1 MYQSRRA
8 IIVNLTFRGGV
19 HPKGRKELSREA
31 PLRRFDPQPGEM
43 VYPLAQHIGKPA
55 KAIVKKNDP
64 VLVGQKLA
72 DADGFVSACVIS
84 SCSGKVKA
92 VEKRRT
98 IAGTMTECVVVENDG
113 KYTPIEGLGQKQD
126 LSGITGQEIL
136 NRVKEAGIIGL
147 GGAGFP
153 THVKLAPKAPEK
165 IKYLIANGAE
175 CEPYITCNDQLMR
188 SSPEGIVEG
197 LEIALRLYPNAEC
210 VVGIEDNKPEAIAA
224 MQKAVSGKERMR
236 VLPLH
241 TKYPQGGE
249 RSLIRVIAGVDYP
262 VSMLPADV
270 GCIVLNVGTAY
281 AIGRAVAWN
290 EPLFE
295 HVLTVTG
302 EAVRV
307 PGNFIARDG
316 TTFAQLLEACGGLK
330 DGVEAKKALSGG
342 PMMGV
347 AVGSLDV
354 PIQKNTNALTLL
366 AADPVEKAEKDQT
379 FCLHCGR
386 CSTVCPNGLVPA
398 LMADAIHMK
407 NWERY
412 EHKLYGLECIA
423 CGCCTYICPARRPL
437 TQLFKQTKA
446 EIMARKR
453 AEQAGGK
460 K

>member
-1 MYQSRRA
+1 MN
-8 IIVNLTFRGGV
+8 ITFRGGV
-19 HPKGRKELSREA
+19 HPKGRKELSRNA
-31 PLRRFDPQPGEM
+31 TLHRFDPPPGEM
-43 VYPLAQHIGKPA
+43 VFPLAQHIGKPA

-72 DADGFVSACVIS
+72 EADGFVSACVIS
-84 SCSGKVKA
+84 SCSGTVKA

-98 IAGTMTECVVVENDG
+98 IAGTMSECVVVENDG
-113 KYTPIEGLGQKQD
+113 QYTPIEGLGQRQEVDKLTNQD
-126 LSGITGQEIL
+126 VLD
-136 NRVKEAGIIGL
+136 RVRNAGIVGL

-153 THVKLAPKAPEK
+153 THVKLAPKVPDQ
-165 IKYLIANGAE
+165 IRYLIANGAE

-188 SSPEGIVEG
+188 SHAAGIVEG
-197 LEIALRLYPNAEC
+197 LELALRLFDNAEC
-210 VVGIEDNKPEAIAA
+210 VIGIEDNKPEAIAA
-224 MQKAVSGKERMR
+224 MRQAIAGKRRMR

-249 RSLIRVIAGVDYP
+249 RSLIRVVAGVDFP

-302 EAVRV
+302 EAVQT
-307 PGNFIARDG
+307 PSNFIARDG
-316 TTFAQLLEACGGLK
+316 TTFAQLLEASGGVK
-330 DGVEAKKALSGG
+330 AGCTPKKALSGG

-347 AVGSLDV
+347 AVASLDV

-366 AADPVEKAEKDQT
+366 ADDRVEKAEKEMT
-379 FCLHCGR
+379 ACLHCGR
-386 CSTVCPNGLVPA
+386 CSTICPNGLVPA
-398 LMADAIHMK
+398 LMADAINMK

-412 EHKLYGLECIA
+412 ETKLYGLECIA
-423 CGCCTYICPARRPL
+423 CGSCTYICPARRPL
-437 TQLFKQTKA
+437 TQMFKQTKA
-446 EIMARKR
+446 EILARKR
-453 AEQAGGK
+453 AAQAGGRK
-460 K
+460 

>member
-1 MYQSRRA
+1 M
-8 IIVNLTFRGGV
+8 NLTFRGGV

-31 PLRRFDPQPGEM
+31 PLRRFDPKPCEM
-43 VYPLAQHIGKPA
+43 VFPLAQHIGKPA
-55 KAIVKKNDP
+55 KAIVKKGDP
-64 VLVGQKLA
+64 VLVGQKLGE
-72 DADGFVSACVIS
+72 ADGFVSACVIS

-98 IAGTMTECVVVENDG
+98 IAGTMTECVVVDNDG
-113 KYTPIEGLGQKQD
+113 LYTPMEGLGTKQD
-126 LSGITGQEIL
+126 LSALTNQDIL
-136 NRVKEAGIIGL
+136 DRVKNAGIVGL

-153 THVKLAPKAPEK
+153 THVKLAPKDPSR
-165 IKYLIANGAE
+165 IKYLIGNGAE

-188 SSPEGIVEG
+188 THADGIVEG

-210 VVGIEDNKPEAIAA
+210 VIGIEDNKPEAILA
-224 MQKAVSGKERMR
+224 MQQAVAGKERMR

-281 AIGRAVAWN
+281 AVGRAVAWN
-290 EPLFE
+290 EPLYE

-302 EAVRV
+302 EAVSF
-307 PGNFIARDG
+307 PSNFIARDG
-316 TTFAQLLEACGGLK
+316 TSFAQLLAECGGIK
-330 DGVEAKKALSGG
+330 EGMEAKKALSGG

-347 AVGSLDV
+347 AVGSLEV
-354 PIQKNTNALTLL
+354 PIQKNTNALTVL
-366 AADPVEKAEKDQT
+366 AVDPVEQAEKDQT

-412 EHKLYGLECIA
+412 ENKLYGLECIA
-423 CGCCTYICPARRPL
+423 CGSCTYICPARRPL
-437 TQLFKQTKA
+437 TQMFKQTKA

>member
-1 MYQSRRA
+1 MN
-8 IIVNLTFRGGV
+8 VTFRGGV

-31 PLRRFDPQPGEM
+31 PLRSFDPASGEM
-43 VYPLAQHIGKPA
+43 VFPLAQHIGKPA
-55 KAIVKKNDP
+55 KAVVKKGDP

-72 DADGFVSACVIS
+72 EADGFVSACVIG
-84 SCSGKVKA
+84 SCSGTVKA

-98 IAGTMTECVVVENDG
+98 IAGTMSECVVVENDG
-113 KYTPIEGLGQKQD
+113 KYTPMEGLGEKQD
-126 LSGITGQEIL
+126 LSALTTQDIL
-136 NRVKEAGIIGL
+136 DRVKNAGIVGL

-153 THVKLAPKAPEK
+153 THVKLAPKAPDK

-188 SSPEGIVEG
+188 SHAAGIVEG

-210 VVGIEDNKPEAIAA
+210 VIGIEDNKPEAILS
-224 MQKAVSGKERMR
+224 MREAVAGKERMR

-281 AIGRAVAWN
+281 AVGRAVAWN
-290 EPLFE
+290 EPLFR

-302 EAVRV
+302 EAVRE

-316 TTFAQLLEACGGLK
+316 TSFAQLLEACGGIK
-330 DGVEAKKALSGG
+330 DGVTPKKALSGG

-347 AVGSLDV
+347 AVGSLEV

-366 AADPVEKAEKDQT
+366 AEDPLEKAEKQMT
-379 FCLHCGR
+379 GCLHCGR
-386 CSTVCPNGLVPA
+386 CSTICPNGLVPA
-398 LMADAIHMK
+398 LMADAIDMQ

-412 EHKLYGLECIA
+412 EKKLYGLDCIA
-423 CGCCTYICPARRPL
+423 CGCCTYICPAKRPL
-437 TQLFKQTKA
+437 TQMFKQTKA

-453 AEQAGGK
+453 AAQAGGK

>member
-1 MYQSRRA
+1 MS
-8 IIVNLTFRGGV
+8 VSFRGGV
-19 HPKGRKELSREA
+19 HPKGRKELSREV
-31 PLRRFDPQPGEM
+31 PLRRFDPEPCEM
-43 VYPLAQHIGKPA
+43 VFPLSQHIGKPA

-84 SCSGKVKA
+84 SCSGTVKA

-98 IAGTMTECVVVENDG
+98 IAGTMTECVVVESDG
-113 KYTPIEGLGQKQD
+113 KYTPMEGLGQRQD
-126 LSGITGQEIL
+126 LSGLTDRDIL
-136 NRVKEAGIIGL
+136 NRVKEAGIVGL

-165 IKYLIANGAE
+165 IQYLIANGAE

-188 SSPEGIVEG
+188 SRAEGIVEG
-197 LEIALRLYPNAEC
+197 LELTLRLFPNAAC
-210 VVGIEDNKPEAIAA
+210 VIGIEDNKPEAIAA
-224 MQKAVSGKERMR
+224 MRKAVSGKERMR
-236 VLPLH
+236 VLPLR

-249 RSLIRVIAGVDYP
+249 RSLIRVIAGVDFP

-302 EAVRV
+302 EAVRE

-316 TTFAQLLEACGGLK
+316 TTFAQLLDACGGVK
-330 DGVEAKKALSGG
+330 DGLTPQKALSGG

-347 AVGSLDV
+347 AVAGLDV

-366 AADPVEKAEKDQT
+366 AADPVEKAETQMT
-379 FCLHCGR
+379 SCLHCGR
-386 CSTVCPNGLVPA
+386 CSTICPNGLVPA
-398 LMADAIHMK
+398 LMADAIQMQ
-407 NWERY
+407 NWARY
-412 EHKLYGLECIA
+412 EKKLYGLECIA
-423 CGCCTYICPARRPL
+423 CGSCTYICPARRPL
-437 TQLFKQTKA
+437 TQMFKQTKA

-453 AEQAGGK
+453 AAQAGGK